1 MGKLLAAVLAVLILS
16 VGIGVRAQE
25 QATPEVLGTPDTAL
39 CATPLAEATG
49 SPVLVEQAPETAA
62 TPGGVEPGDDIGL
75 FACATPVGDPV
86 GSPVVDAAATEPAV
100 AAATEPAAAAT
111 IQVVSMVDMAF
122 QPATFTI
129 PANTDVTVSLTNNG
143 VLVHNFAIDVVGVNS
158 GDYTSGQAGSV
169 VLNLPAGTY
178 EFYCS
183 VPGHKEI
190 GMIGEL
196 TVQ

>member
-1 MGKLLAAVLAVLILS
+1 MRRLIAIVVAALVLS
-16 VGIGVRAQE
+16 VGIGVRAQD

-49 SPVLVEQAPETAA
+49 SPVMVEEAPETAA

-75 FACATPVGDPV
+75 FPCATPVSDPI
-86 GSPVVDAAATEPAV
+86 GSPAAAD
-100 AAATEPAAAAT
+100 AAATEPAAADASAAQT
-111 IQVVSMVDMAF
+111 APAVVMVDISF

-129 PANTDVTVSLTNNG
+129 PANTDVTISLTNNG
-143 VLVHNFAIDVVGVNS
+143 VLIHNLVIDELGINS
-158 GDYTSGQAGSV
+158 GDYSNGQAGTV
-169 VLNLPAGTY
+169 TINAPAGTY
-178 EFYCS
+178 PFYCS
-183 VPGHKEI
+183 VPGHKDI